1 MATLLSKFR
10 IDFSDITVLGD
21 INTKPKSKGYE
32 FKIFTC
38 TVIWCW
44 FQRKALRWDADLCG
58 FNVNSLEE
66 FAEMIERY
74 KLREDDMEQE
84 AAEKLKSEEPWRI
97 TDNELELYKAKV
109 STITDVA
116 RFTRIC

>member
-1 MATLLSKFR
+1 M
-10 IDFSDITVLGD
+10 IVL
-21 INTKPKSKGYE
+21 
-32 FKIFTC
+32 
-38 TVIWCW
+38 CW
-44 FQRKALRWDADLCG
+44 DDLCG
-58 FNVNSLEE
+58 FDRLEE

-109 STITDVA
+109 LTITYFTQIYLIFVHSVIANVLEDQLPLNA
-116 RFTRIC
+116 R